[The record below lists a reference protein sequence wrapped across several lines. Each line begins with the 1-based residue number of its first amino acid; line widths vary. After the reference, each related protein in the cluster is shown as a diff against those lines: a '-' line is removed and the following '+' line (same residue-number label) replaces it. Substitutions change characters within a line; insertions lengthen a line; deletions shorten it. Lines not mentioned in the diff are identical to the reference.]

1 MSTPYNGQNPN
12 GQNPY
17 GQDPNGQNPYGENPY
32 GGDQY
37 GTNPASGHPEGVSS
51 YGDYTGHE
59 QLQPDYTRGDAGHA
73 GYGMAGGNYNQP
85 PTSYGYEAAP
95 PQQNNGVALAA
106 MILGILSLLGLLFL
120 FPGLILGVI
129 ALILGIVGMKK
140 ANSII
145 GPGSRKGMAI
155 SGIVMGA
162 IATILSALMLIFGIS
177 LAKQLLDD
185 GVMEACEQFQGD
197 NEQYTTCIEE
207 EIEKS
212 LNN

>member
-12 GQNPY
+12 GQN
-17 GQDPNGQNPYGENPY
+17 PNGQNPYGENPY

-37 GTNPASGHPEGVSS
+37 GTNPAGGHPEGVSS
-51 YGDYTGHE
+51 YGDYAGHE
-59 QLQPDYTRGDAGHA
+59 QLQPDYTRGEPGQP

-106 MILGILSLLGLLFL
+106 MIVGILSLLGLLFL
-120 FPGLILGVI
+120 FPGLVLGVI
-129 ALILGIVGMKK
+129 ALILGIVGVKK
-140 ANSII
+140 ANSIV

-162 IATILSALMLIFGIS
+162 IATILSGLMLIFGFS
-177 LAKQLLDD
+177 FAKQLMDD
-185 GVMEACEQFQGD
+185 GVFEACEQFQND
-197 NEQYTTCIEE
+197 NEQYKTCIEE
-207 EIEKS
+207 EVEKS

>member
-12 GQNPY
+12 GQNP
-17 GQDPNGQNPYGENPY
+17 NGQNPYGENPY
-32 GGDQY
+32 GGDHY
-37 GTNPASGHPEGVSS
+37 GTNPAGGHPEGVSN
-51 YGDYTGHE
+51 YGDYAGHE
-59 QLQPDYTRGDAGHA
+59 QLQPDYTRGEPGQP

-85 PTSYGYEAAP
+85 PTSYGYEAPP

-106 MILGILSLLGLLFL
+106 MIVGILSLLGLLFL

-129 ALILGIVGMKK
+129 ALILGIVGVKK
-140 ANSII
+140 ANSIV

-177 LAKQLLDD
+177 VAKQLLND
-185 GVMEACEQFQGD
+185 GVFEACEQFEGN
-197 NEQYTTCIEE
+197 NEQYQSCIEDE
-207 EIEKS
+207 VEKS

>member
-12 GQNPY
+12 GENP
-17 GQDPNGQNPYGENPY
+17 NGENPY

-59 QLQPDYTRGDAGHA
+59 QLQPEYTRGDAGHA
-73 GYGMAGGNYNQP
+73 GYGMAGGSYNQP

-106 MILGILSLLGLLFL
+106 MIVGILALLGLLFL
-120 FPGLILGVI
+120 LPGLILGVI
-129 ALILGIVGMKK
+129 ALILGIVGVKK
-140 ANSII
+140 ANSIV

-197 NEQYTTCIEE
+197 NQQYQSCIED

>member
-12 GQNPY
+12 GQNPN
-17 GQDPNGQNPYGENPY
+17 GQNPNGQNPYGENPY
-32 GGDQY
+32 GGGQY
-37 GTNPASGHPEGVSS
+37 GTNPAGGHPEGVSN
-51 YGDYTGHE
+51 YGDYTAPE
-59 QLQPDYTRGDAGHA
+59 QLQPDYTRGEPGHA

-129 ALILGIVGMKK
+129 ALILGIVGVKK

-177 LAKQLLDD
+177 VAKQLLDD

-197 NEQYTTCIEE
+197 NEQYQSCIED